1 MTGIIFSI
9 LAGIFMTIQ
18 GVFNTR
24 SSEKIGLWETNLLV
38 QGTGFLLTLIIFFIA
53 KNGDMKRIGEV
64 NKLYL
69 TGGVLGTAI
78 IYTVMKGI
86 SELGPTYSIGT
97 ILIAQ
102 LSSAAIIDALGAFGT
117 KQISFHY
124 TKIIGIALMII
135 GIIVFK
141 LKA

>member
-1 MTGIIFSI
+1 
-9 LAGIFMTIQ
+9 
-18 GVFNTR
+18 
-24 SSEKIGLWETNLLV
+24 
-38 QGTGFLLTLIIFFIA
+38 
-53 KNGDMKRIGEV
+53 MKRIGEI